1 MTTMNISLP
10 ETLRSFV
17 DSQVSEGD
25 YTSSSEYVRDL
36 LRKEQDRVRLREMLL
51 EGAASPLSETV
62 WNAEYFEKMRQRVK
76 AKKK

>member
-1 MTTMNISLP
+1 MSTMNISLP

-17 DSQVSEGD
+17 DSQVSDGD
-25 YTSSSEYVRDL
+25 YTSSSEYVREL

-51 EGAASPLSETV
+51 DGAASPLSENV
-62 WNAEYFEKMRQRVK
+62 WNAEYFEKMRQSVE

>member
-10 ETLRSFV
+10 EALKSFV
-17 DSQVSEGD
+17 DAQVSEGD
-25 YTSSSEYVRDL
+25 YTSSSEYVREI

-51 EGAASPLSETV
+51 EGAASPVSETV
-62 WNAEYFEKMRQRVK
+62 WNAEYFEKMRDRIK

>member
-10 ETLRSFV
+10 ETLKSFV

-51 EGAASPLSETV
+51 EGAASPVSETV